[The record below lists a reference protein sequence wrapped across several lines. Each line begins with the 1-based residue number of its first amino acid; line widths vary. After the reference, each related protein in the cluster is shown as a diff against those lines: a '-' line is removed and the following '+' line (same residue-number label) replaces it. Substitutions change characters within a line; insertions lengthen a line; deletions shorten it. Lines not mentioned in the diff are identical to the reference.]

1 MSRSSIKVFTDL
13 NHKLMKLDGQKYDL
27 DILTKESYFT
37 RKSKKLSFIDDMK
50 LIISMGPS
58 SIKEEMFDYFGLD
71 IDTVSAPGFVESR
84 VKIKEEAFKYLL
96 DYMNKAYPCDKTYKG
111 YRLLAVDGSDITI
124 PTDRNDYST
133 YERNSSQQTGF
144 NNLHLNALYDILN
157 SNKKAYIYQ
166 IGFNLRLFYIHHIV
180 N

>member
-13 NHKLMKLDGQKYDL
+13 NHKLMRLDHEKYDL
-27 DILTKESYFT
+27 NLLTKDSYFT
-37 RKSKKLSFIDDMK
+37 RKAKKLSFIDDMK

-71 IDTVSAPGFVESR
+71 INTVSAPGFVESR
-84 VKIKEEAFKYLL
+84 VKIKDIAFKYLL
-96 DYMNKAYPCDKTYKG
+96 DYINKAYPCDKTYKG

-124 PTDRNDYST
+124 PTDRNDYLT
-133 YERNSSQQTGF
+133 YENNNNNKTIGF

-157 SNKKAYIYQ
+157 NRYLDAALLTIYLN
-166 IGFNLRLFYIHHIV
+166 I
-180 N
+180 